1 MKTREIKELSVK
13 ELQERLDNDKAI
25 LERLKLNHAISPL
38 DNPSQI
44 RDVRKGIAR
53 IATELRLRESKQQ

>member
-25 LERLKLNHAISPL
+25 LTRLKLNHTISPL
-38 DNPSQI
+38 DNPMQI
-44 RDVRKGIAR
+44 RDVRKQIAR
-53 IATELRLRESKQQ
+53 IATELKLRENKQ